1 MRMAYYPSDFLG
13 HDLRY
18 SCTKCQRNGSMT
30 AADALTR
37 YGNKALPELR

>member
-18 SCTKCQRNGSMT
+18 SCTKCQRKCGHKGARSM
-30 AADALTR
+30 ARHLSR
-37 YGNKALPELR
+37 